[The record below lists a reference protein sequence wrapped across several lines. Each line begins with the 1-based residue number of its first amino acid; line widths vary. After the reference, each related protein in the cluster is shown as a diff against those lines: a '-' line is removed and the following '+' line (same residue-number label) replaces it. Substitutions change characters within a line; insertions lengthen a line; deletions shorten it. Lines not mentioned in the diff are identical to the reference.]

1 MLGDPEGPPPDYT
14 GRSVSVGDIVET
26 DDGQLWFCDAYGWA
40 PVSWAPANEHNTEG
54 KEAPR
59 SEAPGTASAAAAP
72 LEEE

>member
-14 GRSVSVGDIVET
+14 GRSVSVGDLVET

-40 PVSWAPANEHNTEG
+40 PVSWAPDQHNTEE

-59 SEAPGTASAAAAP
+59 SEAPGSASAAAAP